1 MSEKVL
7 ELFKRDLRVVN
18 VGLEI
23 FKEAMDAQSVST
35 VHVAWKPIPK
45 LEKIFEDILDKI
57 L

>member
-1 MSEKVL
+1 LSEKVL